1 MFLIFILDMP
11 PRGHEDPAV
20 SLQNAECS
28 YRGKVTS
35 DACSF
40 VDTDIVTRVA
50 FTT

>member
-1 MFLIFILDMP
+1 MFLIFILGVL

-20 SLQNAECS
+20 SHQNAECS
-28 YRGKVTS
+28 YRGKVTT
-35 DACSF
+35 DVCSF